1 MIVQKHWRDVRD
13 VDWPWPNFTPR
24 ELAERSAGWEEGSSP
39 LLISPDLMNRLQ
51 ELRERLGRPLPVS
64 SGYRSPGYNAAI
76 SRTGFDGPHTTGMAV
91 DVSVYGETAFN
102 LIEASLAL
110 GFTGLGIRQ
119 KGPHASRFIHLDCL
133 SCQRAPRPRVWSY

>member
-1 MIVQKHWRDVRD
+1 VDV
-13 VDWPWPNFTPR
+13 
-24 ELAERSAGWEEGSSP
+24 SSP